1 MLLLC
6 YTVLCAETDGF
17 DRSVKHAALAA
28 LELLPESAE
37 HWQAAAIGSARFAF
51 KFMTLVFK
59 LMNFRF

>member
-51 KFMTLVFK
+51 KFMTLVF
-59 LMNFRF
+59 